1 MLVVCRGRFCDKIR
15 FQPEEMAMIT
25 IDDVLYKEADLNNV
39 AKAQVERIN
48 QLRQQLVQLTQQEN
62 ELKVLISAYANA
74 ISQSVKEE
82 KEEAE

>member
-1 MLVVCRGRFCDKIR
+1 
-15 FQPEEMAMIT
+15 MAMIT

>member
-1 MLVVCRGRFCDKIR
+1 
-15 FQPEEMAMIT
+15 MIT
-25 IDDVLYKEADLNNV
+25 IDDVLYEEADLSDV

-82 KEEAE
+82 KEEEKDEAE

>member
-1 MLVVCRGRFCDKIR
+1 
-15 FQPEEMAMIT
+15 MIT

>member
-1 MLVVCRGRFCDKIR
+1 
-15 FQPEEMAMIT
+15 MIT
-25 IDDVLYKEADLNNV
+25 IDDVLYEEADLNDV
-39 AKAQVERIN
+39 AKAHVERIN

-82 KEEAE
+82 KDEAE

>member
-1 MLVVCRGRFCDKIR
+1 
-15 FQPEEMAMIT
+15 MIT
-25 IDDVLYKEADLNNV
+25 IDDVLYEEADLNDV

-48 QLRQQLVQLTQQEN
+48 QLRQQQAQLAQQDN

-82 KEEAE
+82 CEEKKKKKRKRLNNA

>member
-15 FQPEEMAMIT
+15 LQPEEMEMIT
-25 IDDVLYKEADLNNV
+25 IDDVLYEEADLNDV

-48 QLRQQLVQLTQQEN
+48 QLRQQQAQLVQQDN

-82 KEEAE
+82 DLAE

>member
-1 MLVVCRGRFCDKIR
+1 MPVVCRGRFCDKIR
-15 FQPEEMAMIT
+15 LQPEEMAMIT
-25 IDDVLYKEADLNNV
+25 IDDVLYEEADLNDV

-48 QLRQQLVQLTQQEN
+48 QLRQQQAQLVQQDN

-82 KEEAE
+82 DLAE

>member
-1 MLVVCRGRFCDKIR
+1 
-15 FQPEEMAMIT
+15 MIT
-25 IDDVLYKEADLNNV
+25 IDDVLYEEADLNDV
-39 AKAQVERIN
+39 AKAHVERIN

-82 KEEAE
+82 SEEEKEEKDEAE

>member
-1 MLVVCRGRFCDKIR
+1 MLVVCLGRFCDKIR
-15 FQPEEMAMIT
+15 LQPEEMEMIT
-25 IDDVLYKEADLNNV
+25 IDDVLYEEADLSDV
-39 AKAQVERIN
+39 AKAHVERIN

-82 KEEAE
+82 DLAE